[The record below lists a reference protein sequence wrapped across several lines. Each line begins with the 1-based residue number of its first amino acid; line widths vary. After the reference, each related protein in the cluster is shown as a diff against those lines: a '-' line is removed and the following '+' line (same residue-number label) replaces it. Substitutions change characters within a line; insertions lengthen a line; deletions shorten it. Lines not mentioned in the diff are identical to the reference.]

1 MNLASFE
8 WTWHLE
14 WQTPEEFHGHAI
26 KRIIAEE
33 RTEYQRSLVV
43 EFFRFGKALIIDGKI
58 QSTIADE
65 FVYHETL
72 VHPLLISLDNPQKV
86 LVLGGGEGATVREV
100 LKHSS
105 VKEVIMVDID
115 EKVVEFAKKYL
126 VEWHQGAFDDPRVKV
141 VIGDAYDYVMNTK
154 EKFDAVIMD
163 LTDPIK
169 GSPSQRLYTVEFFSR
184 IKNIINENGGFVTQ
198 STSPSFSLETFATI
212 YNTVS
217 KVFENTTY
225 SIVYIPAFDGL
236 WGFTYAS
243 RVVNPA
249 RLSAK
254 EVDSR
259 LSRRVVGKLRFY
271 DGETHEG
278 MFRVPKYLRE
288 AVASVKSVSTL
299 QNPVSV
305 PA

>member
-1 MNLASFE
+1 MPNFE

-14 WQTPEEFHGHAI
+14 WQTPEEFHAHAI

-33 RTEYQRSLVV
+33 KTEYQRSLVV

-58 QSTIADE
+58 QSTLADE
-65 FVYHETL
+65 FIYHETL
-72 VHPLLISLDNPQKV
+72 VHPLLIALNKPERV

-100 LKHSS
+100 LKHKS
-105 VKEVIMVDID
+105 VKEVVMVDID
-115 EKVVEFAKKYL
+115 QKVIEFAKKYL
-126 VEWHQGAFDDPRVKV
+126 VDWHQGAFDDSRVKV
-141 VIGDAYDYVMNTK
+141 VIGDAYDYVMKTQ

-163 LTDPIK
+163 LTDPVK
-169 GSPSQRLYTVEFFSR
+169 GSPSQRLYTLEFFAR
-184 IKNIINENGGFVTQ
+184 VKDILNEGGGFVTQ

-217 KVFENTTY
+217 KVFRKTSY
-225 SIVYIPAFDGL
+225 GIVYIPAFDGL
-236 WGFTYAS
+236 WGFTFAS
-243 RVVNPA
+243 DATNPA
-249 RLSAK
+249 ELTAK

-259 LSRRVVGKLRFY
+259 ISQRIRGELRFY

-278 MFRVPKYLRE
+278 LFKIPKYLRNTIS
-288 AVASVKSVSTL
+288 SVKTISTL
-299 QNPVSV
+299 QNPVAT